1 MCSAYADRALKHYVS
16 AAALLLGMEHK
27 CCCAAPWHGAEVW
40 YSTNAPT
47 LTACIPVLPFL
58 LQSVV
63 QQQQQQQHVLQRWR
77 LPVAVQ
83 PLAELAGFFDNADPT
98 DPFTLYGTNL

>member
-1 MCSAYADRALKHYVS
+1 L
-16 AAALLLGMEHK
+16 
-27 CCCAAPWHGAEVW
+27 
-40 YSTNAPT
+40 
-47 LTACIPVLPFL
+47 PVPPIL

-63 QQQQQQQHVLQRWR
+63 QQQQQQQQRQHVLQGWR